1 MFRRSP
7 SERSSIEEIKRNF
20 LDVYF
25 EFKQLPAQ
33 EAQNI
38 NYVERRKRMRKI
50 YSIITLVAI
59 ALMSTMAI
67 AFSGASLPKAPP
79 AEVSMSGERLERI
92 AQVLKKDIDASK
104 LPGAVV
110 MVARKGKLVYSS
122 ALGVQDKN
130 TNVPMSGDSLFRIFS
145 MTKPLVSVATM
156 MLAEEGRIQLTDPVS
171 RFLPAMKGMQVSV
184 ARPDATFGRMGFV
197 MVPAEREMTIHDLLR
212 HTSGLTYGERSGNV
226 PVSTA
231 YTKLGIL
238 LHPRDLTPTEFVER
252 LGKTPLA
259 QQPGTVW
266 EYSLSTDVL
275 GMVVESASGKRLG
288 TFLEERLLKPL
299 RMADTSFWVPKEKL
313 TRVAQPF
320 PIDPASGQ
328 QLHNPNQ
335 VFDVGVQPK
344 LDSGGAGAIS
354 TASDYLH
361 FCQMLLN
368 GGVLDGIRI
377 LSRSSVQLMTADHLG
392 QRIATPV
399 SPGDASLQ
407 TPGYTF
413 GLGFAVRQGN
423 GLAGVPG
430 SEGEYLWAGTAGTF
444 FWVDPKE
451 QIIGIYMTQAPGP
464 SRNYYRRLIKQLVYQ
479 AVTD

>member
-1 MFRRSP
+1 
-7 SERSSIEEIKRNF
+7 
-20 LDVYF
+20 
-25 EFKQLPAQ
+25 
-33 EAQNI
+33 
-38 NYVERRKRMRKI
+38 
-50 YSIITLVAI
+50 
-59 ALMSTMAI
+59 
-67 AFSGASLPKAPP
+67 
-79 AEVSMSGERLERI
+79 
-92 AQVLKKDIDASK
+92 
-104 LPGAVV
+104 
-110 MVARKGKLVYSS
+110 
-122 ALGVQDKN
+122 
-130 TNVPMSGDSLFRIFS
+130 
-145 MTKPLVSVATM
+145 
-156 MLAEEGRIQLTDPVS
+156 
-171 RFLPAMKGMQVSV
+171 
-184 ARPDATFGRMGFV
+184 
-197 MVPAEREMTIHDLLR
+197 
-212 HTSGLTYGERSGNV
+212 
-226 PVSTA
+226 
-231 YTKLGIL
+231 
-238 LHPRDLTPTEFVER
+238 
-252 LGKTPLA
+252 
-259 QQPGTVW
+259 
-266 EYSLSTDVL
+266 
-275 GMVVESASGKRLG
+275 
-288 TFLEERLLKPL
+288 
-299 RMADTSFWVPKEKL
+299 
-313 TRVAQPF
+313 
-320 PIDPASGQ
+320 
-328 QLHNPNQ
+328 